1 MGDGPKSKA
10 IFRYGQFWTM
20 MINHG
25 MGIMGGWGIL
35 CSDPNLISAF
45 KYDPQKPAERGF
57 HVTRL
62 VKIWV

>member
-1 MGDGPKSKA
+1 
-10 IFRYGQFWTM
+10 M

-25 MGIMGGWGIL
+25 MGIMGGWGCL
-35 CSDPNLISAF
+35 WSDPNLISAF